1 MSNMVKFNIVE
12 VNKTNNVK
20 DIEKAINII
29 IDKLIKQRFMNLQ

>member
-12 VNKTNNVK
+12 VNKTNNAK